1 MGRVKLQKS
10 TCWFAGVTLVISL
23 NEDACV
29 MFREA
34 LGRASVRPRDEVEKM
49 SSKVSTGLIVMGG
62 LLMALALCFLPAAF
76 HDRSDANTL
85 ELGLCLFSA
94 GSLTGSLGIYFK
106 ARALKGGIL
115 PEKAGSEATA
125 KRKLRGGCDLCG
137 TEAPAVLC
145 TVHQVEVCG
154 PCLAQHYDQRS
165 CAYVPSRRA
174 AAGKNAKNLAR
185 AKGA

>member
-1 MGRVKLQKS
+1 MLQKS
-10 TCWFAGVTLVISL
+10 TCQFAAVTLVISI
-23 NEDACV
+23 NQHACV
-29 MFREA
+29 MFRKA

-49 SSKVSTGLIVMGG
+49 SSKLSTGLMVVGG
-62 LLMALALCFLPAAF
+62 LLMVLALCCLPAAF
-76 HDRSDANTL
+76 HDRSDANAL
-85 ELGLCLFSA
+85 EMGLCLLSA
-94 GSLTGSLGIYFK
+94 GSLTGSTGIYFK
-106 ARALKGGIL
+106 ALALKTGIV

-137 TEAPAVLC
+137 MEAPAVLC

-174 AAGKNAKNLAR
+174 AAGKNPKGQAK